1 MDYKDI
7 THEDEFNKNMMEAEK
22 INAFKLIYQ
31 YIPDINSDEDVAS
44 FCTDYLGLDLYPY
57 QTTMIKMLDKLKNIN
72 LFNLK

>member
-7 THEDEFNKNMMEAEK
+7 THEAEFNKNMMETKK
-22 INAFKLIYQ
+22 INSFKLIYQ

-44 FCTDYLGLDLYPY
+44 FCTDYLGLNLHPY
-57 QTTMIKMLDKLKNIN
+57 QITMIKMLDKLKNIN

>member
-1 MDYKDI
+1 MKKFI
-7 THEDEFNKNMMEAEK
+7 SINSSINKNMKEAEK

-44 FCTDYLGLDLYPY
+44 FCTDYLGLNLHPY
-57 QTTMIKMLDKLKNIN
+57 QITMIKILDKLKNIN

>member
-31 YIPDINSDEDVAS
+31 
-44 FCTDYLGLDLYPY
+44 
-57 QTTMIKMLDKLKNIN
+57 
-72 LFNLK
+72 

>member
-44 FCTDYLGLDLYPY
+44 FCTDYLGLNPLKKKTKIAREKTW
-57 QTTMIKMLDKLKNIN
+57 QDKLHNN
-72 LFNLK
+72 